1 MMSTVMIAAPATA
14 PTIPPMSACARF
26 NQRNITTALNSWDT
40 YTLRWQ

>member
-26 NQRNITTALNSWDT
+26 NQEI
-40 YTLRWQ
+40 